1 MSVPDFEGLRK
12 ALVRKYETQFKVIM
26 ERVGY
31 REFFEW
37 VPPYGRR
44 VVVQESEMI
53 QKTLMQSLKREFK
66 VSESQIYDTFV
77 DVLNKKIPTLTKG
90 NVANANET
98 EMMRLFGERS
108 KEEMHDLKR
117 KFVKEQLER
126 EHKKN
131 TEKRRFEAELRN
143 EHVQDERHRREEE
156 ARDFQAR
163 INALSASTE
172 RTRKMR
178 VTQEKQNRDFML
190 SQARKALRANNKYET
205 VFE

>member
-1 MSVPDFEGLRK
+1 MSVPDFEGLRD
-12 ALVRKYETQFKVIM
+12 ALVRKYDGDTKIYFTHIDDLFKLNINNNEISIVKKNIINKT
-26 ERVGY
+26 EI
-31 REFFEW
+31 
-37 VPPYGRR
+37 GR
-44 VVVQESEMI
+44 
-53 QKTLMQSLKREFK
+53 LKRRFDVNNK
-66 VSESQIYDTFV
+66 QLFDTLV
-77 DVLNKKIPTLTKG
+77 EVLNEKIVPLTKG
-90 NVANANET
+90 NVAKANET

-108 KEEMHDLKR
+108 NEEMHDLKR

-143 EHVQDERHRREEE
+143 EHVQDKRHRREEE

-178 VTQEKQNRDFML
+178 VTQEKQNRNFML